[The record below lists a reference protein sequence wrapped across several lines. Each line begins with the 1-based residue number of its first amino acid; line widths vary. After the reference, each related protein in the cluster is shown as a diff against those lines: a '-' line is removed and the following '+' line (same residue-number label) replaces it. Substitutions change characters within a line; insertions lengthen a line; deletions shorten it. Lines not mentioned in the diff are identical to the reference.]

1 MKKKLYLNL
10 IFIVILMVFEGQT
23 SNAMQEGYVVSDSEK
38 QAEIMRSFNEVNRY
52 SDHLFTL
59 TPIRQNVKDEEDAN
73 IENSIYGRKEAWVE
87 EGGAY
92 RSFKTAAP
100 FKRLRLRIQ
109 KKLEQKA
116 KGENGE
122 QAAETSSENGE
133 QVVAAPLET
142 KDQIKLNCENMEY
155 FAERT
160 ELEATG
166 DVFMEF
172 PQNDATLKADKLIY
186 NQTSN
191 VIKAIGNVVITKGDQ
206 VIQGDYLFIDMNEEN
221 SILDN
226 PITDYYQIH
235 AVAKKGYMYGDKV
248 IQEQGAM
255 YVTKKTMI
263 DMRADMMGPD
273 LDNLYVPE
281 NQKSHLFEGSAGSR
295 FRIHTTHLIL
305 NSKKEHDTIT
315 LRHASIYF
323 KNKKVGIAP
332 TITLHMNKNR
342 DFVEGDFPEIGTLT
356 NLGFY
361 AGPGFVF
368 DTPRGTTLKLI
379 PVFNYQGG
387 DDSPFGFGGIAKF
400 KSASNDTFI
409 GFGSIEKTPIVKG
422 RQYLD
427 DNLFFQYGTGAYIDD
442 WFLGYRM
449 PKLIGE
455 LVYQKDYNLYNFLA
469 PQRTLSFEHRIAGG
483 YIQDGIIGPD
493 GGRLGEDGIGT
504 FRGQYMAQVTQN
516 LYTYKSMYTDSVNAS
531 LNLIAQGAVSLYGT
545 GDSQIVGRIGPMI
558 HTQYKNWMQDVGYFA
573 STYSDNTPLIYFD
586 QYMYGRSN
594 AWFRESLRLCKY
606 LTVSWL
612 VSANLSRDSW
622 DEKLLQENA
631 FYLGIG
637 PDDLRLNIG
646 YDVVR
651 QQSFVTLAMHLDAKG
666 SSLSYDKLTIKNPDT
681 FGKGNEELLNVNMYK
696 PSNIKEKEAKE
707 EEEYKKAANAVPFEK
722 AIVEDIVEKDTP

>member
-1 MKKKLYLNL
+1 MKMKKKLCLNL
-10 IFIVILMVFEGQT
+10 ILIVVLMVFEGQV
-23 SNAMQEGYVVSDSEK
+23 SNALEDGYVVSDSEK
-38 QAEIMRSFNEVNRY
+38 QAEITKSFQEVNQY
-52 SDHLFTL
+52 SDHLFHL
-59 TPIRQNVKDEEDAN
+59 TPLKTEQKVSEEAELID
-73 IENSIYGRKEAWVE
+73 
-87 EGGAY
+87 GGAY
-92 RSFKTAAP
+92 RSFRTAP
-100 FKRLRLRIQ
+100 PLKRLRLRIQ
-109 KKLEQKA
+109 EKIDKKNEKTTET
-116 KGENGE
+116 KNTEV
-122 QAAETSSENGE
+122 QASAIPE
-133 QVVAAPLET
+133 A

-166 DVFMEF
+166 DILMEF
-172 PQNDATLKADKLIY
+172 PQNNATLKADKLIY

-191 VIKAIGNVVITKGDQ
+191 IIKAIGNVVITKGDE
-206 VIQGDYLFIDMNEEN
+206 VIQGDYMSIDMNEEN
-221 SILDN
+221 SIMDN

-248 IQEQGAM
+248 IQEQGTM

-263 DMRADMMGPD
+263 DMRADMFGPD
-273 LDNLYVPE
+273 LDRLYVPTDK
-281 NQKSHLFEGSAGSR
+281 KSHLFEGEAGSR

-305 NSKKEHDTIT
+305 NSKKEHDTVT

-342 DFVEGDFPEIGTLT
+342 DFVEGDFPEIGTLS
-356 NLGFY
+356 NLGAY

-368 DTPRGTTLKLI
+368 DTPKGTTLKLI
-379 PVFNYQGG
+379 PFLNYQGG
-387 DDSPFGFGGIAKF
+387 SDTPFGFGGIAKF

-409 GFGSIEKTPIVKG
+409 GYGSVEKTPIVKG

-427 DNLFFQYGTGAYIDD
+427 DNLYFQYGTAAYMDD

-449 PKLIGE
+449 PKLMGE
-455 LVYQKDYNLYNFLA
+455 LVYQKDYHLHNFLT
-469 PQRTLSFEHRIAGG
+469 PGRPLTFEHRLAGA

-504 FRGQYMAQVTQN
+504 FRGQYMAQIYQT
-516 LYTYKSMYTDSVNAS
+516 LYTYNSELTDSINAS
-531 LNLIAQGAVSLYGT
+531 LNLVGQGAVSLYGC
-545 GDSQIVGRIGPMI
+545 GGSQIIGRIGPMI
-558 HTQYKNWMQDVGYFA
+558 HTQYKNWMQDIGYFA
-573 STYSDNTPLIYFD
+573 SAYSDNTPLIYFD

-666 SSLSYDKLTIKNPDT
+666 SSLSYDKMTIKNPDT
-681 FGKGNEELLNVNMYK
+681 LGKGKEDLLNVNMYK
-696 PSNIKEKEAKE
+696 PNNIKEKEEKE
-707 EEEYKKAANAVPFEK
+707 NEDNKKTANAVLFEK
-722 AIVEDIVEKDTP
+722 AIVTDLTEKDTP